1 MSEPTDKTD
10 PRFTMIEILSKA
22 RAELA
27 YTFYQPEIEKM
38 VSPDHF
44 RKLEQLLIDLRDI
57 RDGLKEDVKRHFLLS
72 PKERE
77 RSQP

>member
-10 PRFTMIEILSKA
+10 HRIKIIKILSDA

-27 YTFYQPEIEKM
+27 YTFYQPEIERM

-44 RKLEQLLIDLRDI
+44 RKLEQLLVDLRDI
-57 RDGLKEDVKRHFLLS
+57 RDGLKEDVNRHFLLS